1 MNSRHSSG
9 RIRTPVL
16 VTALSLCLAVFA
28 WGLQYKLSLYDHP
41 GNRSNSVATA
51 KLLSQEERTASST
64 NSMSPLPVRRDTQP
78 SSSSLF
84 AILAAMA
91 LTLVLLIS
99 SKVQAFVT
107 MSFSCQRRFAESVFF
122 FFRPPP
128 ILFLPK

>member
-1 MNSRHSSG
+1 MSSRHSSG

-16 VTALSLCLAVFA
+16 VTVLSLCFAVFA
-28 WGLQYKLSLYDHP
+28 WGLQYKLSPYDPP
-41 GNRSNSVATA
+41 GNHSNSVATA

-64 NSMSPLPVRRDTQP
+64 NSMSPLPVRQDTQP

-91 LTLVLLIS
+91 LTLVLLIL
-99 SKVQAFVT
+99 SKEQAVVT
-107 MSFSCQRRFAESVFF
+107 MSFFCQRRFAESVFF

-128 ILFLPK
+128 ILFLP